1 MKIFLDQRSVKLEYY
16 DAFIKNNPNHQ
27 FVFDVEDSYDAE
39 VIISMGHL
47 FDNQAFEQYH
57 QLKYLALIS
66 AGYDTLDL
74 EYLKKRK
81 ILVTNAKDVFSIQI
95 AEDVIAK
102 ILYFNKNL
110 KFHMEMQQVGEWK
123 FKSQSHEIYGSTV
136 GILGTGSIGQHV
148 AERIKAFKT
157 KVIGYKSVYDHIP
170 HFDQIYTKQE
180 GLYQLLKES
189 DYVIVALPLN
199 EQTKF
204 LLDAKALA
212 MMKPDALLINVARG
226 EIIDQEAL
234 IKALISEQIRG
245 AALDVTYPEPLP
257 KDHILWTLE
266 RCFITPHNASASPMM
281 HQRIAEEVIDTFSRY
296 INHKTL
302 DNKII

>member
-1 MKIFLDQRSVKLEYY
+1 VVIFLDQRVVKLEYY
-16 DAFIKNNPNHQ
+16 NNFINKYPNHQ
-27 FVFDVEDSYDAE
+27 FVFDEKESFEAE

-47 FDNQAFEQYH
+47 FDNHTFDLYKN
-57 QLKYLALIS
+57 LKYIALIS

-74 EYLKKRK
+74 EYLKKRQ

-110 KFHMEMQQVGEWK
+110 KFHMERQQEGNWT
-123 FKSQSHEIYGSTV
+123 FKSQSHEIYGSTI

-148 AERIKAFKT
+148 AERLKAFKT
-157 KVIGYKSVYDHIP
+157 KVIGYRRVYDHVP
-170 HFDQIYTKQE
+170 FFDQIHTKEE

-189 DYVIVALPLN
+189 DYVICALPLN
-199 EQTKF
+199 EHTRF
-204 LLDAKALA
+204 LLDAKALS
-212 MMKPDALLINVARG
+212 MMKQDALLINVARG

-234 IKALISEQIRG
+234 TKALISEQIRG
-245 AALDVTYPEPLP
+245 AALDVTTPEPLP
-257 KDHILWTLE
+257 ADHILWTLE
-266 RCFITPHNASASPMM
+266 RCFITPHNASASPKM
-281 HQRIAEEVIDTFSRY
+281 HQRIAEEVEDTFSRY
-296 INHKTL
+296 IQDKTL